1 MASPSQQILKNIGK
15 LNYEFNPTSSTYQ
28 SRRANITKMPVMIK
42 ENFDN
47 INTKIGNIDLNSLL
61 IKNPNSTFLIKVT
74 GNSMIN
80 AGINTGDIILVDRS
94 LEAESGN
101 IIVATIND
109 ELLVKRLL
117 INNKIKTLIS
127 ENDLF
132 PNIIVKEK
140 DRFTIWGVVKS
151 IIRQI

>member
-1 MASPSQQILKNIGK
+1 MASPAQQILRNIGK
-15 LNYEFNPTSSTYQ
+15 LNYDFDPSNENYQ
-28 SRRANITKMPVMIK
+28 KRRANITKMPVIAK
-42 ENFDN
+42 ENFEN
-47 INTKIGNIDLNSLL
+47 INTKIGQIDLNSLL

-117 INNKIKTLIS
+117 IENKLKTLLS

-132 PNIIVKEK
+132 PNIVVKEK